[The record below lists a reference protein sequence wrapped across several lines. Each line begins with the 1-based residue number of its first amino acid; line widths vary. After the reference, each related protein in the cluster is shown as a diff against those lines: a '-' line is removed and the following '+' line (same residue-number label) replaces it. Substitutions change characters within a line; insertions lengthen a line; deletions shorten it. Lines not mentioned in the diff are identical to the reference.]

1 MVATAQDHAIRLG
14 RVIDTESMRLRN
26 LTAASEQTAGTT
38 PLLRER
44 LVEARLGSLAD
55 LSTGWAGWAVG
66 VTASRLS
73 ITGFTVGGVERPDL
87 AALYRRSIPESDEAL
102 WLRSVL
108 LLGRGYVTTWA
119 TEDGRPFLAIEDA
132 REIAHE
138 VDRASGETI
147 RLLKR
152 WVDADGHPHAVLH
165 ERDRITVM
173 ASDSFTPVET
183 FGAPPH
189 QPPPVAVSNWRTVE
203 VLPNPMGRVVVSPV
217 VLRRSPRDTTGGS
230 DLAPLLP
237 IASAVDKLIID
248 VMTLSEAAAAPRRWA
263 TGVEIPEDPET
274 GEPVDPFTSPT
285 GAPASMAIAEPPE
298 SRFGSFPA
306 ADLAGTL
313 AALDAL
319 RNDLLSRAA
328 VPPHLATGAASGQQV
343 SAESIR
349 AAEAALVARCRDRAR
364 QLGDGIGRALRLA
377 SEVATGRPEGFVV
390 PTWADPATSS
400 QAADADAAAKLLG
413 AGLDPAT
420 VLATTLGWTPDQ
432 VAAASPPPRIE
443 VAR

>member
-1 MVATAQDHAIRLG
+1 MVATAQDHVIRLA
-14 RVIDTESMRLRN
+14 RVIDSESMRLRN
-26 LTAASEQTAGTT
+26 LTAAAEQTAGTT

-44 LVEARLGSLAD
+44 LTEAKLGAVAD

-66 VTASRLS
+66 VTASRLAIS
-73 ITGFTVGGVERPDL
+73 GFTVAGVERPDL

-102 WLRSVL
+102 FFRSVL
-108 LLGRGYVTTWA
+108 LLGRGYLTTWA
-119 TEDGRPFLAIEDA
+119 TPDGRPFLAIEDA
-132 REIAHE
+132 RETAHE

-165 ERDRITVM
+165 ERDRITIM
-173 ASDSFTPVET
+173 TSDSFAPVET
-183 FGAPPH
+183 YGAPPH

-203 VLPNPMGRVVVSPV
+203 VLPNPLGRVPVSAV
-217 VLRRSPRDTTGGS
+217 VLRRSPRDTIGGS

-237 IASAVDKLIID
+237 VAAAIDKLVVD
-248 VMTLSEAAAAPRRWA
+248 TMTLSEAGAAPRRWA
-263 TGVEIPEDPET
+263 TGVEIPTDAE
-274 GEPVDPFTSPT
+274 GVAYDPFTSPAGT
-285 GAPASMAIAEPPE
+285 APAMTVAEPPE
-298 SRFGSFPA
+298 ARFGAFAP

-328 VPPHLATGAASGQQV
+328 VPPHLSTGAASGQQV

-349 AAEAALVARCRDRAR
+349 AAEASLVARCRDRAR
-364 QLGDGIGRALRLA
+364 QLGDGIGRAVRLA
-377 SEVATGRPEGFVV
+377 SEVATGRPEGFVS

-420 VLATTLGWTPDQ
+420 VLGQVLGWTPDQ

-443 VAR
+443 VIR